1 MARTS
6 QMASVGKRK
15 VELSN
20 LTKVLFPDDGVV
32 KAEMVRYYLSIAP
45 TILRHIRGRALT
57 LIRFPDGITGETF
70 YQKNRP
76 GWAPDWVEFTTLG
89 DEKKLEYIVAT
100 EEATLVWLA
109 NLACIELH
117 QLHSRRPHHDKPD
130 YIVYDLDP
138 PEDYEFADVRDLAL
152 LLRERLLDYGY
163 NPFVKTTGRKG
174 LHIVTPLEARW
185 SFEEAF
191 GVAKKV
197 AGGFVRSNAERT
209 TLHIKKESRKG
220 RVLVDIYRNRPAQS
234 IVSPYSLRG
243 SAGAPVSMPLGW
255 EQLEVLESP
264 TEYDIHTVPDLVL
277 SAGDAWEAIGAY
289 ATGLHTEKKATV
301 KKTPHRTGKH
311 KTPEQLSDYAKKREF
326 SKTPEPQALESLGEG
341 NTFVIHRHHASH
353 LHYDLRLEEDGTLK
367 SWAVPRGM
375 PPYPALKRL
384 AVATEDHPLEY
395 LNFEGTIPKGQYG
408 AGPMWIYA
416 RGKYEKTKV
425 KKDGFYFR
433 LSSPELTAEYRMYE
447 TSNRQW
453 LLERLDNPQIN
464 WLADPP
470 DFMFA
475 DRVSE
480 VPAGDYT
487 YELKWDGIRAM
498 IIVDEGVVRILSRN
512 RRDITEKFPELL
524 LADEAFRNTSAVFD
538 GEIVSLDEAGRP
550 GFREVVN
557 RLHRSGEAS
566 IKRAAQKHPA
576 HCYLFDCLFLD
587 GRTLVNDPIERRRA
601 WLADTVR
608 RDTPYRVSEP
618 VDDGAALFSAVKE
631 MGLEGIVAKE
641 SGGRYY
647 AGRRSRTWLKVKV
660 RQSDDCV
667 ILGYTEGK
675 GDRAAYFGALQIG
688 SYEDGELVY
697 RGKVGSGFDTKG
709 MKSLLSKLK
718 KITEIERPINEKP
731 ADDAETR
738 WIQPT
743 LFCEVEYS
751 QITKNGTFRDPVFVR
766 LRPDLAPEDA

>member
-1 MARTS
+1 
-6 QMASVGKRK
+6 MASVGKRK

-20 LTKVLFPDDGVV
+20 LTKVLFPEDGVV
-32 KAEMVRYYLSIAP
+32 KAEVVQYYLSIAP

-57 LIRFPDGITGETF
+57 LIRFPDGIHGETF

-89 DEKKLEYIVAT
+89 DDKKLEYIVAT

-117 QLHSRRPHHDKPD
+117 QLHSRKPHHDRPD

-138 PEDYEFADVRDLAL
+138 PEDFDFGEVVDLAER
-152 LLRERLLDYGY
+152 LREHLTDFGY

-174 LHIVTPLEARW
+174 LHVVTPIESRW
-185 SFEEAF
+185 TFDQAFET
-191 GVAKKV
+191 AKKL
-197 AGGFVRSNAERT
+197 AQPFVKAHADRT
-209 TLHIKKESRKG
+209 TLHMKKESRKG

-234 IVSPYSLRG
+234 IVAPYSLRG
-243 SAGAPVSMPLGW
+243 TVSAPVSMPLTW
-255 EQLEVLESP
+255 EQLSTLPSP
-264 TEYDIHTVPDLVL
+264 ADLNIHTATEHVL
-277 SAGDAWEAIGAY
+277 TYGDPWEAIGAY
-289 ATGLHTEKKATV
+289 ATGLHTERKTTRHAITKKSD
-301 KKTPHRTGKH
+301 KH
-311 KTPEQLSDYAKKREF
+311 KTPEQLSEYAKKREF
-326 SKTPEPQALESLGEG
+326 SKTPEPQPLETLGEG

-375 PPYPALKRL
+375 PPYPSLKRL

-395 LNFEGTIPKGQYG
+395 LNFEGVIPKGQYG

-416 RGKYEKTKV
+416 RGKYEKTKI

-433 LSSPELTAEYRMYE
+433 LSSPEITAEYRMYE
-447 TSNRQW
+447 TGNKQW

-464 WLADPP
+464 WLSDPP

-475 DRVSE
+475 ERVTE
-480 VPAGDYT
+480 VPEGDFT

-498 IIVDEGVVRILSRN
+498 IIVDEGGVRILSRN

-524 LADEAFRNTSAVFD
+524 QADEAFRNTSAVFD
-538 GEIVSLDEAGRP
+538 GEIVCLDGDGRP
-550 GFREVVN
+550 SFRDVIN

-566 IKRAAQKHPA
+566 IRRAMQKTPV

-587 GRTLVNDPIERRRA
+587 GRTLINDPIERRRV

-608 RDTPYRVSEP
+608 RDSAYRVSE
-618 VDDGAALFSAVKE
+618 VLEDGHALFTAVKE
-631 MGLEGIVAKE
+631 IGLEGIVAKE

-647 AGRRSRTWLKVKV
+647 PGRRSRAWLKVKV
-660 RQSDDCV
+660 RQSEDCV
-667 ILGYTEGK
+667 ILGYTVGK
-675 GDRAAYFGALQIG
+675 GDREPYFGALQIG
-688 SYEDGELVY
+688 LYEGGELVY
-697 RGKVGSGFDTKG
+697 RGKVGSGFDSRKL
-709 MKSLLSKLK
+709 KSLHTQLA
-718 KITEIERPINEKP
+718 KIPTGERLIPEKP
-731 ADDAETR
+731 ADDEETT
-738 WIQPT
+738 WIEPV

-751 QITKNGTFRDPVFVR
+751 QITRSGTFRDPVFVR
-766 LRPDLAPEDA
+766 MRPDLATQDV